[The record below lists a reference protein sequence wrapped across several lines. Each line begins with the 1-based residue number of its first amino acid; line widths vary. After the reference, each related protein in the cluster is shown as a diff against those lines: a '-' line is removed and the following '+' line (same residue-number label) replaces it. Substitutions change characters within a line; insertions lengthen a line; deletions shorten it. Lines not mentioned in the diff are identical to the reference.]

1 MSGSGTSASGG
12 STCSSTNTRASRPQQ
27 RQASE
32 QASAGSIE
40 EKATTQSEA
49 RQQQGSFQTSAVATA
64 VQLSEML
71 QVLTTGGCWQRAEAA
86 LWLLAKYAKGGKKE
100 EAI

>member
-1 MSGSGTSASGG
+1 M
-12 STCSSTNTRASRPQQ
+12 
-27 RQASE
+27 
-32 QASAGSIE
+32 
-40 EKATTQSEA
+40 
-49 RQQQGSFQTSAVATA
+49 
-64 VQLSEML
+64 QLSEML